1 MNSDLASIWKK
12 YKDTADP
19 ESKAF
24 LTEYYLPFVKN
35 IASNIIKKVKF
46 GVVEYGDLVNE
57 GIIGLIKAIEQ
68 FDIDRGIK
76 FETYA
81 MSIVRGAIYNSIRAL
96 DWVPERTREKT
107 RALQK
112 AMDNFSV
119 MHGREGS
126 EAEIAKEMNMTT
138 ADVYN
143 LISDLGCIYLLS
155 LEQPV
160 SSDEDEGMILDYVE
174 DNGCSNP
181 SEELEFKEQRQEIFN
196 AIEALP
202 ERDSKIIKLRYFSGY
217 SFDRIAQEIGIS
229 KQRVSQIHSRIIRQL
244 RKSLS
249 SSFEVASLNHEGES
263 ENSIFDTRA

>member
-1 MNSDLASIWKK
+1 MNYDLASIWKK

-138 ADVYN
+138 SDVYN

-160 SSDEDEGMILDYVE
+160 SSDEDEGMILDYVPMTIGHKVYGRDLILLSFYYLVALVSIFFIATKSVVHEE
-174 DNGCSNP
+174 DKTEVES
-181 SEELEFKEQRQEIFN
+181 SF
-196 AIEALP
+196 
-202 ERDSKIIKLRYFSGY
+202 FS
-217 SFDRIAQEIGIS
+217 
-229 KQRVSQIHSRIIRQL
+229 RVLNREW
-244 RKSLS
+244 S
-249 SSFEVASLNHEGES
+249 SSWIDRLTWAVQFCFGNLYSALVICYFKSSGSIASFTICAL
-263 ENSIFDTRA
+263 